1 MPQDGNRR
9 HYRPLPHQPS
19 QRRCAS
25 GDFTFEEQELF
36 RLAVGHQQ
44 VPRANGRILIRR
56 HIYDSQPHPI
66 GTFQPLASLRS
77 DHDGLPTMRWF
88 DIDKNRRANREDE

>member
-44 VPRANGRILIRR
+44 VLRASGRILIRR
-56 HIYDSQPHPI
+56 HIYMIRSRI
-66 GTFQPLASLRS
+66 PLELSS
-77 DHDGLPTMRWF
+77 HE
-88 DIDKNRRANREDE
+88 RA